1 MDRPGLALGCRAR
14 TRRRT
19 AASRGSVCRAA
30 AQPLGA
36 SPLYAKIQEVRA
48 RLFVTG
54 IAQLRPLRDNIR
66 VPENAAVGNL
76 YRREKTSVTHYE
88 PANSFETP
96 RFSGVRTFMR
106 LPNTQDLENADVAI
120 VGAPFDTGAS
130 FRAGA
135 RFGPEGI
142 RSASHLLRP
151 YNPSQDISIFEHL
164 SVVDYGDVPVVP
176 GFIEES
182 YERIAEGLEEIHRAG
197 VVPIVLGGDHSI
209 ALPEL
214 RAAAAVHGP
223 LALVQFDS
231 HADTWDAYF
240 GQKYNHGTPF
250 RRAVEEGL
258 LDTSRS
264 IQVGMRGSLYASG
277 DLELSRGLGFG
288 LVPTDEVR
296 ELGIPAVIE
305 RVRERVGDARIYV
318 SFDVDFV
325 DPAFAPGTGT
335 PEIGGFTSREAQE
348 FVRGLAG
355 LDIVGCDIVE
365 VLPPYDSAQIT
376 ALLAANVAHEFLSLF
391 GLGRKNS
398 G

>member
-1 MDRPGLALGCRAR
+1 M
-14 TRRRT
+14 TRY
-19 AASRGSVCRAA
+19 
-30 AQPLGA
+30 QPA
-36 SPLYAKIQEVRA
+36 
-48 RLFVTG
+48 
-54 IAQLRPLRDNIR
+54 D
-66 VPENAAVGNL
+66 
-76 YRREKTSVTHYE
+76 
-88 PANSFETP
+88 SFETP
-96 RFSGVRTFMR
+96 RFSDVRTFMR

-120 VGAPFDTGAS
+120 VGAPFDTGAT

-142 RSASHLLRP
+142 RSVSHLLRR
-151 YNPSQDISIFEHL
+151 YNPSLGVVIFDHL
-164 SVVDYGDVPVVP
+164 SVIDYGDVPVVP
-176 GFIEES
+176 GFIEAS
-182 YERIAEGLEEIHRAG
+182 YEKISEGLEPIHRAG

-231 HADTWDAYF
+231 HPDTWDSYF
-240 GQKYNHGTPF
+240 GQKHTHGTPF

-258 LDTSRS
+258 LDTSRA
-264 IQVGMRGSLYASG
+264 IQVGMRGSIYDEG
-277 DLELSRGLGFG
+277 DWNDAREMGFD

-296 ELGIPAVIE
+296 KLGIPAMID
-305 RVRERVGDARIYV
+305 RIRERVGDAKTYV

-355 LDIVGCDIVE
+355 LDIIGCDVVE
-365 VLPPYDSAQIT
+365 VYPAYDPAGIT
-376 ALLAANVAHEFLSLF
+376 ALLAANVAHEFLSLIA
-391 GLGRKNS
+391 LRRK
-398 G
+398 GPA

>member
-1 MDRPGLALGCRAR
+1 
-14 TRRRT
+14 
-19 AASRGSVCRAA
+19 V
-30 AQPLGA
+30 
-36 SPLYAKIQEVRA
+36 VR
-48 RLFVTG
+48 
-54 IAQLRPLRDNIR
+54 
-66 VPENAAVGNL
+66 
-76 YRREKTSVTHYE
+76 YE
-88 PANSFETP
+88 PVNSFETP

-151 YNPSQDISIFEHL
+151 YNPSQDVSVFEYL
-164 SVVDYGDVPVVP
+164 SVIDYGDVAVVP

-182 YERIAEGLEEIHRAG
+182 YERIAVGLEEVHRAG
-197 VVPIVLGGDHSI
+197 VAPIVLGGDHSV

-231 HADTWDAYF
+231 HADTWDSYF
-240 GQKYNHGTPF
+240 GQKYNHGTVF

-258 LDTSRS
+258 LRPESS
-264 IQVGMRGSLYASG
+264 IQIGMRGSLYDQG
-277 DLELSRGLGFG
+277 DLEAS
-288 LVPTDEVR
+288 R
-296 ELGIPAVIE
+296 ELGFDLLTTDAVRKLSIDDTIA
-305 RVRERVGDARIYV
+305 RIRERIGEAKVYA

-335 PEIGGFTSREAQE
+335 PEIGGFTSLEALG
-348 FVRGLAG
+348 FVRGLSGIDMPAATSSRST
-355 LDIVGCDIVE
+355 LSTM
-365 VLPPYDSAQIT
+365 VLPK
-376 ALLAANVAHEFLSLF
+376 LRLC
-391 GLGRKNS
+391 
-398 G
+398 

>member
-1 MDRPGLALGCRAR
+1 M
-14 TRRRT
+14 TR
-19 AASRGSVCRAA
+19 
-30 AQPLGA
+30 
-36 SPLYAKIQEVRA
+36 
-48 RLFVTG
+48 
-54 IAQLRPLRDNIR
+54 
-66 VPENAAVGNL
+66 
-76 YRREKTSVTHYE
+76 YE
-88 PANSFETP
+88 PADSFETP

-120 VGAPFDTGAS
+120 VGAPFDTGAT

-142 RSASHLLRP
+142 RSVSHLLRR
-151 YNPSQDISIFEHL
+151 YNPSLGVVIFDHL
-164 SVVDYGDVPVVP
+164 SVIDYGDVPVVP
-176 GFIEES
+176 GFIEAS
-182 YERIAEGLEEIHRAG
+182 YAKISEGLEPIHRAG

-231 HADTWDAYF
+231 HPDTWDSYF
-240 GQKYNHGTPF
+240 GQKHTHGTPF

-258 LDTSRS
+258 LDTSRA
-264 IQVGMRGSLYASG
+264 IQVGMRGSIYDEG
-277 DLELSRGLGFG
+277 DWNDAREMGFD

-296 ELGIPAVIE
+296 KLGIPEMID
-305 RVRERVGDARIYV
+305 RIRERVGDAKTYV

-355 LDIVGCDIVE
+355 LDIIGCDVVE
-365 VLPPYDSAQIT
+365 VYPAYDPAGIT
-376 ALLAANVAHEFLSLF
+376 ALLAANVAHEFLSLIA
-391 GLGRKNS
+391 LRRK
-398 G
+398 GPA

>member
-1 MDRPGLALGCRAR
+1 M
-14 TRRRT
+14 
-19 AASRGSVCRAA
+19 
-30 AQPLGA
+30 
-36 SPLYAKIQEVRA
+36 VR
-48 RLFVTG
+48 
-54 IAQLRPLRDNIR
+54 
-66 VPENAAVGNL
+66 
-76 YRREKTSVTHYE
+76 YE

-106 LPNTQDLENADVAI
+106 LPNVQDLENADAAI

-135 RFGPEGI
+135 RFGPEGV

-151 YNPSQDISIFEHL
+151 YNPSQDVSIFDHL
-164 SVVDYGDVPVVP
+164 SAIDYGDVPVVP

-182 YERIAEGLEEIHRAG
+182 YERIAAGLEEVHRAG
-197 VVPIVLGGDHSI
+197 VVPIVLGGDHSV

-240 GQKYNHGTPF
+240 GKKYNHGTVF

-258 LDTSRS
+258 LKPENS
-264 IQVGMRGSLYASG
+264 IQVGMRGSLYDFR
-277 DLELSRGLGFG
+277 DLEASLALGFD
-288 LVPTDEVR
+288 LVTTDEVR
-296 ELGIPAVIE
+296 KIGIPETIA
-305 RVRERVGDARIYV
+305 RVRERVGDAKVYV

-348 FVRGLAG
+348 FGRGLSG
-355 LDIVGCDIVE
+355 LEIVGCDVVE
-365 VLPPYDSAQIT
+365 VYPHYDGPGQIT
-376 ALLAANVAHEFLSLF
+376 ALLAASVAYEFLSLIARARSVR
-391 GLGRKNS
+391 GPNAAVADRTT
-398 G
+398 

>member
-1 MDRPGLALGCRAR
+1 
-14 TRRRT
+14 
-19 AASRGSVCRAA
+19 V
-30 AQPLGA
+30 
-36 SPLYAKIQEVRA
+36 VR
-48 RLFVTG
+48 
-54 IAQLRPLRDNIR
+54 
-66 VPENAAVGNL
+66 
-76 YRREKTSVTHYE
+76 YE

-106 LPNTQDLENADVAI
+106 LPNVQDLHNADAAI
-120 VGAPFDTGAS
+120 VGAPCDTGAS

-142 RSASHLLRP
+142 RSVSHLLRP
-151 YNPSQDISIFEHL
+151 YNPSQGVSVFEQL

-182 YERIAEGLEEIHRAG
+182 YERIAVGLEEVHRAG
-197 VVPIVLGGDHSI
+197 VAPIVLGGDHSI

-240 GQKYNHGTPF
+240 GQRYNHGTVF

-258 LDTSRS
+258 LRAESS
-264 IQVGMRGSLYASG
+264 IQVGMRGSLYERG
-277 DLELSRGLGFG
+277 DLEAS
-288 LVPTDEVR
+288 R
-296 ELGIPAVIE
+296 ELGFDVLTTDAVRKLGVGETVLRI
-305 RVRERVGDARIYV
+305 RERIGEAKAYV

-335 PEIGGFTSREAQE
+335 PEVGGFSSREAQE

-355 LDIVGCDIVE
+355 LEIVGSDVVE
-365 VLPPYDSAQIT
+365 VYPHYDGPGQVT
-376 ALLAANVAHEFLSLF
+376 ALLAANVAFEFLSQIAARRQN
-391 GLGRKNS
+391 GG
-398 G
+398 

>member
-1 MDRPGLALGCRAR
+1 MV
-14 TRRRT
+14 
-19 AASRGSVCRAA
+19 S
-30 AQPLGA
+30 
-36 SPLYAKIQEVRA
+36 
-48 RLFVTG
+48 
-54 IAQLRPLRDNIR
+54 
-66 VPENAAVGNL
+66 
-76 YRREKTSVTHYE
+76 YE

-106 LPNTQDLENADVAI
+106 LPNVQDLQNSDVAI

-130 FRAGA
+130 FRVGA

-182 YERIAEGLEEIHRAG
+182 YERITAGLEEIHRAG

-240 GQKYNHGTPF
+240 GKKYNHGTVF

-258 LDTSRS
+258 LVAEHS
-264 IQVGMRGSLYASG
+264 IQVGMRGSLYDSG
-277 DLELSRGLGFG
+277 DLQVS
-288 LVPTDEVR
+288 R
-296 ELGIPAVIE
+296 ELGFDLVTTDAVRKLGIGE
-305 RVRERVGDARIYV
+305 TIARIRERVGDTMVYV

-335 PEIGGFTSREAQE
+335 PEVGGFSSREAQE

-355 LDIVGCDIVE
+355 TRIVGCDVVE
-365 VLPPYDSAQIT
+365 VYPQYDGPGQVT
-376 ALLAANVAHEFLSLF
+376 ALLAANIAFEFLSQIA
-391 GLGRKNS
+391 GASRRKN
-398 G
+398 GG

>member
-1 MDRPGLALGCRAR
+1 L
-14 TRRRT
+14 TR
-19 AASRGSVCRAA
+19 
-30 AQPLGA
+30 
-36 SPLYAKIQEVRA
+36 
-48 RLFVTG
+48 
-54 IAQLRPLRDNIR
+54 
-66 VPENAAVGNL
+66 
-76 YRREKTSVTHYE
+76 YE
-88 PANSFETP
+88 PADSFETP

-120 VGAPFDTGAS
+120 VGAPFDTGAT

-142 RSASHLLRP
+142 RSVSHLLRR
-151 YNPSQDISIFEHL
+151 YNPSLGVVIFDHL
-164 SVVDYGDVPVVP
+164 SVIDYGDVPVVP
-176 GFIEES
+176 GFIEAS
-182 YERIAEGLEEIHRAG
+182 YEKISEGLEPIHRAG

-231 HADTWDAYF
+231 HPDTWDSYF
-240 GQKYNHGTPF
+240 GQKHTHGTPF

-258 LDTSRS
+258 LDTSRA
-264 IQVGMRGSLYASG
+264 IQVGMRGSIYDEG
-277 DLELSRGLGFG
+277 DWNDAREMGFD

-296 ELGIPAVIE
+296 KLGIPAMID
-305 RVRERVGDARIYV
+305 RIRERVGDAKTYV

-355 LDIVGCDIVE
+355 LDIIGCDVVE
-365 VLPPYDSAQIT
+365 VYPAYDPAGIT
-376 ALLAANVAHEFLSLF
+376 ALLAANVAHEFLSLIA
-391 GLGRKNS
+391 LRRK
-398 G
+398 GPA

>member
-1 MDRPGLALGCRAR
+1 M
-14 TRRRT
+14 
-19 AASRGSVCRAA
+19 
-30 AQPLGA
+30 
-36 SPLYAKIQEVRA
+36 VR
-48 RLFVTG
+48 
-54 IAQLRPLRDNIR
+54 
-66 VPENAAVGNL
+66 
-76 YRREKTSVTHYE
+76 YE
-88 PANSFETP
+88 PVNSFETP

-151 YNPSQDISIFEHL
+151 YNPSQDVSVFEYL
-164 SVVDYGDVPVVP
+164 SVIDYGDVAVVP

-182 YERIAEGLEEIHRAG
+182 YERIAVGLEEVHRAG
-197 VVPIVLGGDHSI
+197 VAPIVLGGDHSV

-231 HADTWDAYF
+231 HADTWDSYF
-240 GQKYNHGTPF
+240 GQKYNHGTVF

-258 LDTSRS
+258 LRPESS
-264 IQVGMRGSLYASG
+264 IQIGMRGSLYDQG
-277 DLELSRGLGFG
+277 DLEAS
-288 LVPTDEVR
+288 R
-296 ELGIPAVIE
+296 ELGFDLLTTDAVRKLSIE
-305 RVRERVGDARIYV
+305 ETIARIRERLGEAKAYV

-335 PEIGGFTSREAQE
+335 PEIGGFTSLETLG
-348 FVRGLAG
+348 FVRGLSG
-355 LDIVGCDIVE
+355 IDIVGCDIVE
-365 VLPPYDSAQIT
+365 IYPQYDGPAQIT
-376 ALLAANVAHEFLSLF
+376 ALLAATVAFEFLSLLA
-391 GLGRKNS
+391 GLKKRRLKRMAMRPASHGKS
-398 G
+398 VGET

>member
-1 MDRPGLALGCRAR
+1 
-14 TRRRT
+14 
-19 AASRGSVCRAA
+19 V
-30 AQPLGA
+30 
-36 SPLYAKIQEVRA
+36 VR
-48 RLFVTG
+48 
-54 IAQLRPLRDNIR
+54 
-66 VPENAAVGNL
+66 
-76 YRREKTSVTHYE
+76 YE
-88 PANSFETP
+88 PVNSFETP

-151 YNPSQDISIFEHL
+151 YNPSQDVSVFEYL
-164 SVVDYGDVPVVP
+164 SVIDYGDVAVVP

-182 YERIAEGLEEIHRAG
+182 YERIAVGLEEVHRAG
-197 VVPIVLGGDHSI
+197 VAPIVLGGDHSV

-231 HADTWDAYF
+231 HADTWDSYF
-240 GQKYNHGTPF
+240 GQKYNHGTVF

-258 LDTSRS
+258 LRPESS
-264 IQVGMRGSLYASG
+264 IQIGMRGSLYDQG
-277 DLELSRGLGFG
+277 DLEAS
-288 LVPTDEVR
+288 R
-296 ELGIPAVIE
+296 ELGFDLLTTDAVRKLSIE
-305 RVRERVGDARIYV
+305 ETIARIRERLGEAKAYV

-335 PEIGGFTSREAQE
+335 PEIGGFTSLEALG
-348 FVRGLAG
+348 FVRGLSG
-355 LDIVGCDIVE
+355 IDIVGCDIVE
-365 VLPPYDSAQIT
+365 VYPQYDGPAQIT
-376 ALLAANVAHEFLSLF
+376 ALLAATVAFEFLSLLA
-391 GLGRKNS
+391 GLKKG

>member
-1 MDRPGLALGCRAR
+1 
-14 TRRRT
+14 
-19 AASRGSVCRAA
+19 V
-30 AQPLGA
+30 
-36 SPLYAKIQEVRA
+36 VR
-48 RLFVTG
+48 
-54 IAQLRPLRDNIR
+54 
-66 VPENAAVGNL
+66 
-76 YRREKTSVTHYE
+76 YE
-88 PANSFETP
+88 PVNSFETP

-151 YNPSQDISIFEHL
+151 YNPSQDVSVFEYL
-164 SVVDYGDVPVVP
+164 SVIDYGDVAVVP

-182 YERIAEGLEEIHRAG
+182 YERIAVGLEEVHRAG
-197 VVPIVLGGDHSI
+197 VAPIVLGGDHSV

-240 GQKYNHGTPF
+240 GQRYNHGTVF

-258 LDTSRS
+258 LVPEHS
-264 IQVGMRGSLYASG
+264 IQVGMRGSLYDQG
-277 DLELSRGLGFG
+277 DLESS
-288 LVPTDEVR
+288 R
-296 ELGIPAVIE
+296 ELGFDLLTTDAVRKLGTEETVDRI
-305 RVRERVGDARIYV
+305 RERIGGAKAYI

-325 DPAFAPGTGT
+325 DPAFTPGTGT
-335 PEIGGFTSREAQE
+335 PEVGGFTSLEALG
-348 FVRGLAG
+348 FVRGLSG
-355 LDIVGCDIVE
+355 IDIAGCDIVE
-365 VLPPYDSAQIT
+365 VYPQYDGPGQVT
-376 ALLAANVAHEFLSLF
+376 ALLAATVAFEFLSLLARLKKTAEA
-391 GLGRKNS
+391 GGDAASLSR
-398 G
+398 

>member
-1 MDRPGLALGCRAR
+1 M
-14 TRRRT
+14 TR
-19 AASRGSVCRAA
+19 
-30 AQPLGA
+30 
-36 SPLYAKIQEVRA
+36 
-48 RLFVTG
+48 
-54 IAQLRPLRDNIR
+54 
-66 VPENAAVGNL
+66 
-76 YRREKTSVTHYE
+76 YE
-88 PANSFETP
+88 PADSFETP

-106 LPNTQDLENADVAI
+106 LPNVQDLENADVAI
-120 VGAPFDTGAS
+120 VGAPFDTGAT

-142 RSASHLLRP
+142 RSVSHLLRR
-151 YNPSQDISIFEHL
+151 YNPSLDVVIFEYL
-164 SVVDYGDVPVVP
+164 SVIDYGDVAVVP
-176 GFIEES
+176 GYIEES
-182 YERIAEGLEEIHRAG
+182 YRTIAEGLEPIHRAG

-231 HADTWDAYF
+231 HPDTWDAYF
-240 GQKYNHGTPF
+240 GEKHTHGTPF

-258 LDTSRS
+258 LVPERS
-264 IQVGMRGSLYASG
+264 IQVGMRGSIYDQG
-277 DLELSRGLGFG
+277 DWDDARELGFD
-288 LVPTDEVR
+288 LVPTDAVR
-296 ELGIPAVIE
+296 KLGMDETIARI
-305 RVRERVGDARIYV
+305 RERVGDARVYV

-355 LDIVGCDIVE
+355 LDLVGCDVVE
-365 VLPPYDSAQIT
+365 VYPAYDPAQIT
-376 ALLAANVAHEFLSLF
+376 ALLAANVAHEFLSLIA
-391 GLGRKNS
+391 LRRKNS

>member
-1 MDRPGLALGCRAR
+1 M
-14 TRRRT
+14 TR
-19 AASRGSVCRAA
+19 
-30 AQPLGA
+30 
-36 SPLYAKIQEVRA
+36 
-48 RLFVTG
+48 
-54 IAQLRPLRDNIR
+54 
-66 VPENAAVGNL
+66 
-76 YRREKTSVTHYE
+76 YE
-88 PANSFETP
+88 PADSFVTP

-106 LPNTQDLENADVAI
+106 LPNVQDLENSDVAI
-120 VGAPFDTGAS
+120 VGAPFDTGAT

-142 RSASHLLRP
+142 RSVSHLLRR
-151 YNPSQDISIFEHL
+151 YNPSLDVVIFDHL
-164 SVVDYGDVPVVP
+164 SVIDYGDVPVVP
-176 GFIEES
+176 GYIEES
-182 YERIAEGLEEIHRAG
+182 YSRIAEGLEPIHRAG

-231 HADTWDAYF
+231 HPDTWDAYF
-240 GQKYNHGTPF
+240 GEKHTHGTPF

-258 LDTSRS
+258 LSPERS
-264 IQVGMRGSLYASG
+264 IQVGMRGSIYDQG
-277 DLELSRGLGFG
+277 DWDDARELGFD
-288 LVPTDEVR
+288 LVPTDAVR
-296 ELGIPAVIE
+296 KLGIDETIT
-305 RVRERVGDARIYV
+305 RIRERVGDARAYV

-355 LDIVGCDIVE
+355 LEIVGCDVVE
-365 VLPPYDSAQIT
+365 VYPAYDPAQIT
-376 ALLAANVAHEFLSLF
+376 ALLAANVAHEFLSLIA
-391 GLGRKNS
+391 LGRKNR